1 MKIFSTILV
10 ILALSLCINAEAQLY
25 SPTYFTK
32 ADFEQDIQ
40 YLAQKVTQIHPKF
53 LDSAFHTT
61 WQASF
66 NSTRHELPDSIT
78 FNQCFAKMAPLLSKL
93 GDGHTGFIF
102 PYSERIKYM
111 QGGGVTMPFTVQ
123 VKNDQIYINQ
133 LFEDKEQNR
142 LKGDK
147 ILSINSIASKNILH
161 DMRSL
166 FGAEK
171 KIIADRMIEQ
181 YFGPCFWMLFGEQK
195 TFNLVLAKP
204 HSNLTE
210 TLEAISNSRYLEL
223 RNKYYPL
230 SKPKDYEL
238 NFPKNN
244 SFAYMKIKTFADV
257 NGLSSFLKNA
267 FDTIKQNNCSN
278 LIVDVRDNFG
288 GNSTS
293 VDSLLNY
300 LTSKEYSQYASIKLR
315 VSNEIKNDYKL
326 KKPSYYKLIA
336 DIPIDSLYPICSL
349 GDTLCFKNPVF
360 KPSSFKGRVFV
371 IVNHH
376 TYSAAATFAGV
387 IKEYKLGKIIG
398 QPTGGTICY
407 YGDFLT
413 FKLPKTEM
421 EFFVSP
427 KEFIQYGNESE
438 NEGVAPD
445 ILTDTN
451 LTVSDIVKKYE

>member
-1 MKIFSTILV
+1 MLKSLGILL
-10 ILALSLCINAEAQLY
+10 ILTFNLFFKAGAQLY
-25 SPTYFTK
+25 TPTYFTK
-32 ADFEQDIQ
+32 ADFEQDIL

-53 LDSAFHTT
+53 LDSGFHKD
-61 WQASF
+61 WQTSF
-66 NSTRHELPDSIT
+66 DSTIQVIPDSIT
-78 FNQCFAKMAPLLSKL
+78 FNQCFTRMAPLLSKL

-111 QGGGVTMPFTVQ
+111 QSGGVTMPFTIQ
-123 VKNDQIYINQ
+123 VKNNKIYINQ

-142 LKGDK
+142 IYGDE
-147 ILSINSIASKNILH
+147 IMSINSIASKNILH
-161 DMRSL
+161 DMRLL

-171 KIIADRMIEQ
+171 KDITDRMVEQ

-195 TFNLVLAKP
+195 TYKLVLAKQ
-204 HSNLTE
+204 HSDLTV
-210 TLEAISNSRYLEL
+210 TLDAISNSRYLEL
-223 RNKYYPL
+223 RNKYYPS

-238 NFPKNN
+238 NFLKNN
-244 SFAYMKIKTFADV
+244 SFAVMKIRTFADV

-267 FDTIKQNNCSN
+267 FDTIKQNNCPN

-288 GNSTS
+288 GNSAS

-300 LTSKEYSQYASIKLR
+300 LTRKKYTQYASIKLR
-315 VSNEIKNDYKL
+315 VSNEIKNDYKI
-326 KKPSYYKLIA
+326 KKPYYHNLIA

-360 KPSSFKGRVFV
+360 KPNYFNGRVFV
-371 IVNHH
+371 IIDHH

-387 IKEYKLGKIIG
+387 IKEYNLGKLIG

-427 KEFIQYGNESE
+427 KEFIQHGNKSL
-438 NEGVAPD
+438 NEGVTPD
-445 ILTDTN
+445 IITDN
-451 LTVSDIVKKYE
+451 NYNISDIVKKCE